1 MKKPPDV
8 ILSTVSTLLQMPS
21 SDLIEMLSN
30 HHANKGQQK
39 EAEWLTLEEA
49 AQFARVSRW
58 TIRRWCK
65 QGKLDF
71 RKTNRA
77 RCGRIIIRATSLCNL
92 IDSFNN
98 PED

>member
-1 MKKPPDV
+1 MKIPIATIEGV
-8 ILSTVSTLLQMPS
+8 AMLLAPYEIDFKKMWQQYQTQEQPS
-21 SDLIEMLSN
+21 
-30 HHANKGQQK
+30 AT
-39 EAEWLTLEEA
+39 EWLTLEEA

-58 TIRRWCK
+58 TISRWCK

-77 RCGRIIIRATSLCNL
+77 RCGRIIIRATALCSL